1 MSCKSLHPSD
11 IGSIGEQDF
20 VVKVIDLATLLP
32 VTGARVVLTSID
44 HAIVS
49 LYETDAGGISRF
61 KLNAP
66 TGNNLNLTV
75 TSLGYIPYSKEI
87 NISAGGA
94 TLNRLD
100 PDNGVVT
107 QTIHVGGINFNDNED
122 VDILFDGSL
131 LNTASSSGGSFG
143 QTSQQNF
150 DINTPSLHDLG
161 PVNVIAQGKS
171 SNRYGVD
178 VFWVRKQNPIDLYL
192 YDQWDNTTWFLYSG
206 TENPTWDNP
215 SIQLYDGANP
225 VSSNNLTQGHTYR
238 INVTVYNSTGYIA
251 QKTKVTFKWTNFGMG
266 QPPDVWTIITP
277 SPIEID
283 LPANGSA
290 TAEINWTPTL
300 TGHTCLQVEIY
311 HIEEINT
318 NNNLGQ
324 ENCDVGPT
332 SSPAKVEFT
341 LWNPTKRPQ
350 MIYLDLRQISDSIN
364 QKIPLILWESQI
376 IHPDPQLLQPGEKR
390 DAIVL
395 IDPAKSDVKSG
406 TIANFSLTGY
416 ADGEIIGGA
425 NFRITKK

>member
-1 MSCKSLHPSD
+1 MVHC
-11 IGSIGEQDF
+11 SIQ
-20 VVKVIDLATLLP
+20 LP
-32 VTGARVVLTSID
+32 LQAV
-44 HAIVS
+44 
-49 LYETDAGGISRF
+49 
-61 KLNAP
+61 
-66 TGNNLNLTV
+66 
-75 TSLGYIPYSKEI
+75 
-87 NISAGGA
+87 
-94 TLNRLD
+94 
-100 PDNGVVT
+100 
-107 QTIHVGGINFNDNED
+107 
-122 VDILFDGSL
+122 
-131 LNTASSSGGSFG
+131 SFG